1 VLNVAILDDFQ
12 DVARSMGPWDR
23 LIAAGEDLRLS
34 AFNDHL
40 EGVPV
45 LAAALQ
51 DADVVVAMRERTALG
66 AELFARLP
74 KLALVVTTGHAN
86 VAIDVE
92 AASAHGVLVC
102 GTAAA
107 PGQAASPKSSSTAEL
122 TWALVLAL
130 MRNVPHEDRAL
141 RAGRWQTTI
150 GTELNGLKLGVVG
163 LGRLGTQVARFGQAF
178 DMEVLAWSQNLSP
191 DAASAVGVRAVS
203 KHELLSSSDVVT
215 VHLVLSERT
224 RGLIGADDL
233 ALMKSSAILVN
244 TSRGPIVD
252 QDALVDALNH
262 GQLGG
267 AGLDVFDQE
276 PLAADHPLATAPRTV
291 LTPHI
296 GFVTRQTYEV
306 WYEQVVEDI
315 LAWRAGRPIRVI
327 ETP

>member
-1 VLNVAILDDFQ
+1 VLHVAVLDDFQ

-23 LIAAGEDLRLS
+23 LGAAGEDLCLS
-34 AFNDHL
+34 VFNDHL
-40 EGVPV
+40 VDVPV
-45 LAAALQ
+45 LAAALEN
-51 DADVVVAMRERTALG
+51 ADVVVAMRERTVLG
-66 AELFARLP
+66 AELFASLP
-74 KLALVVTTGHAN
+74 DLKLVVTTGHSN

-92 AASAHGVLVC
+92 AASTHDVLVC
-102 GTAAA
+102 GTAAV
-107 PGQAASPKSSSTAEL
+107 PGRPVSPKSSSTAEL

-130 MRNVPHEDRAL
+130 MRNVPQEDRAL
-141 RAGRWQTTI
+141 REGRWQTTV

-163 LGRLGTQVARFGQAF
+163 LGRLGTQVAGFGRAF
-178 DMEVLAWSQNLSP
+178 DMEVLAWSQNLSS
-191 DAASAVGVRAVS
+191 DAARAAGVRAVS

-224 RGLIGADDL
+224 RGLIGADEL

-252 QDALVDALNH
+252 QDALVDALNQ
-262 GQLGG
+262 GRLGG

-306 WYEQVVEDI
+306 WYEQVVENI

-327 ETP
+327 EMP